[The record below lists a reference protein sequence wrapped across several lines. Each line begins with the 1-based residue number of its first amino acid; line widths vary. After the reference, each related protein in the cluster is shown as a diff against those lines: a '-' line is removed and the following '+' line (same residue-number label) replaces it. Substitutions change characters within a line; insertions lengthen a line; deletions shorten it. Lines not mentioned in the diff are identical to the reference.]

1 MGTTPTTLRAATV
14 LGLGCFLLWEACS
27 ASDTPA
33 SAPATPP
40 PRASVVAVQ
49 DSAATAHFT
58 PNADVV
64 RRMVDRGIAAFS
76 GKPTATEGWKA
87 LLRSTD
93 TLGFKVTSGPGDV
106 SGTRPAVVRGLVE
119 SLRAAGHPP
128 ERIVIWDKRSSDLRN
143 AGWYRIA
150 EELGVR
156 CQASEDSG
164 WDPDSEKG
172 YEKSVL
178 GRLVAGDL
186 EFSRKDQPG
195 VGRRSHISRLLTQD
209 LNRIIPVA
217 PVLNHNVAGVN
228 GDLLGLAFASV
239 DNTLRFVNNPGLYAE
254 VVPEICALDDVF
266 PKIAFCVSDALIC
279 QYRGEDTTR
288 LHNAVA
294 LNELRFSK
302 DPVALDI
309 LAIADIEQA
318 RGPIPE
324 SPETRVRADLYLN
337 AELLDLGV
345 ADPKRIDVKRSNP

>member
-1 MGTTPTTLRAATV
+1 MGTTPMTLRAVTV
-14 LGLGCFLLWEACS
+14 LGLGCFLLAGICT
-27 ASDTPA
+27 ASE
-33 SAPATPP
+33 APATNPP
-40 PRASVVAVQ
+40 SSAPRASAVAVQ
-49 DSAATAHFT
+49 DPAATAHFT
-58 PNADVV
+58 PNTDVV
-64 RRMVDRGIAAFS
+64 RRLVDRGIAAFS
-76 GKPTATEGWKA
+76 GKPTASEGWKT
-87 LLRSTD
+87 LLRPTD
-93 TLGFKVTSGPGDV
+93 TVGFKVTSGPGDV

-119 SLRAAGHPP
+119 SLRASGHPP
-128 ERIVIWDKRSSDLRN
+128 DRIVIWDKRSSDLRN

-156 CQASEDSG
+156 CQASEDAG
-164 WDPDSEKG
+164 WDPNSEKG

-178 GRLVAGDL
+178 GRLVSGDL

-195 VGRRSHISRLLTQD
+195 AGRRSYISRLLTQE
-209 LNRIIPVA
+209 LQRIIPVA

-228 GDLLGLAFASV
+228 GNLLGLAFASV

-288 LHNAVA
+288 LHNAVV
-294 LNELRFSK
+294 LNELRFSR

-324 SPETRVRADLYLN
+324 SPETRVRADLYAN

-345 ADPKRIDVKRSNP
+345 ADPKRIDVKRPNP